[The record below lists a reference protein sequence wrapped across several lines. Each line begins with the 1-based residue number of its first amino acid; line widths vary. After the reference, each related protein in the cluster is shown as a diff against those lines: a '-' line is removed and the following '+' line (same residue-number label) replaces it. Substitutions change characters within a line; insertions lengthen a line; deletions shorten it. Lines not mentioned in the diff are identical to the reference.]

1 MQYSKMKLAVGIFV
15 IALFI
20 TVATFLYL
28 VLENKGTF
36 NKRYNYHFTTDS
48 ATFFSIG
55 MPLKFSGFN
64 IGVIDDISLND
75 DGTVFMT
82 FSVDEHNRRWMTEGT
97 VLMTIKPLIGSAYIE
112 VYSAID
118 NEILAA
124 NTELMMLQ
132 NNDIN
137 DMISKLEPAIDKIIS
152 IINNIDSI
160 TSDIAKDDSNLKQTM
175 LNIKIFTDKLSSSDS
190 LLSSITGD
198 KESTQSLVASLN
210 KTTEIMQELHTISKN
225 ISKSTSSIDA
235 DIMSPASSAIKEL
248 DAIMK
253 DVKQKLDA
261 LDGTVKAVG
270 TYDKDLV
277 QLKEQ
282 ISVSVQK
289 SNQIMDKVDALM
301 QDETKSE
308 VELP

>member
-15 IALFI
+15 ITLFI
-20 TVATFLYL
+20 TITTLLYL
-28 VLENKGTF
+28 VLEDKGTF
-36 NKRYNYHFTTDS
+36 DKRYNYHFTTDS
-48 ATFFSIG
+48 ASFFSVG

-64 IGVIDDISLND
+64 IGVIDNISLND
-75 DGTVFMT
+75 DGTVYMT
-82 FSVDEHNRRWMTEGT
+82 FSVDENNRRWITDGS
-97 VLMTIKPLIGSAYIE
+97 VLMTIKPLIGSAHIE

-118 NEILAA
+118 NEVLEAG
-124 NTELMMLQ
+124 TELLMLQ
-132 NNDIN
+132 NDDIN
-137 DMISKLEPAIDKIIS
+137 DMILKLEPAVDKILN

-160 TSDIAKDDSNLKQTM
+160 TSYIARDDSELMHTLK
-175 LNIKIFTDKLSSSDS
+175 NIKKFTAKLSDSDS

-198 KESTQSLVASLN
+198 KASTQSIITSLN
-210 KTTEIMQELHTISKN
+210 KTTEIMKELHTISKN
-225 ISKSTSSIDA
+225 ISKTTSSLDA
-235 DIMSPASSAIKEL
+235 DIMNPTSSAIKEL

-270 TYDKDLV
+270 SYDKDLIE
-277 QLKEQ
+277 LKEQ

-301 QDETKSE
+301 QDEEKSE
-308 VELP
+308 VTLP

>member
-1 MQYSKMKLAVGIFV
+1 MQYNKMKLAVGIFV

-118 NEILAA
+118 NEILVAD
-124 NTELMMLQ
+124 TELMMLQ

>member
-1 MQYSKMKLAVGIFV
+1 MQYSKMKLAVGFFV

-20 TVATFLYL
+20 TIATFSYL
-28 VLENKGTF
+28 LLENKGTF

-55 MPLKFSGFN
+55 MPLKFSGFE
-64 IGVIDDISLND
+64 IGIIDDISLND

-82 FSVDEHNRRWMTEGT
+82 FSVDEHNRKWMTEGT
-97 VLMTIKPLIGSAYIE
+97 VLMTIKPLIGSAHIE
-112 VYSAID
+112 VYSVID
-118 NEILAA
+118 NEILEA
-124 NTELMMLQ
+124 NTELLMLQ

-160 TSDIAKDDSNLKQTM
+160 TKDIARDDSDLKLTM
-175 LNIKIFTDKLSSSDS
+175 QNIKDFTQKLSSSDS
-190 LLSSITGD
+190 LLTSITGD
-198 KESTQSLVASLN
+198 TASTQNIIASLN
-210 KTTEIMQELHTISKN
+210 KTTQIMKELHDISKN
-225 ISKSTSSIDA
+225 ISKTTSSLDA
-235 DIMSPASSAIKEL
+235 DIMNPASSVIKEL

-270 TYDKDLV
+270 TYDKNLIE
-277 QLKEQ
+277 LKEQ
-282 ISVSVQK
+282 ISVSLDK

-308 VELP
+308 VTLP